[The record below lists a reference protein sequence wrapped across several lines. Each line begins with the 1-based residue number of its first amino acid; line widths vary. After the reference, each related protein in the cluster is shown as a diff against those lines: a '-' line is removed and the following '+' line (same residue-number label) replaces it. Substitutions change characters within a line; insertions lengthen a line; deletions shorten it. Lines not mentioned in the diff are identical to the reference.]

1 MKLNKSINDTKVAVF
16 DYERKYK
23 SIFDKSILT
32 LFLEIRS
39 FLSHKIKTIFNIRS
53 FCYKPSLS
61 NEIMISDSYLAPID
75 VSFDTLGLKKLIE
88 EANLEVIEFLSL
100 GRMDK
105 TLLPKSWIKPWD
117 NLKFWQKVQVMEI
130 VDPAPTSWS
139 IICRK
144 KKK

>member
-1 MKLNKSINDTKVAVF
+1 
-16 DYERKYK
+16 
-23 SIFDKSILT
+23 
-32 LFLEIRS
+32 
-39 FLSHKIKTIFNIRS
+39 
-53 FCYKPSLS
+53 
-61 NEIMISDSYLAPID
+61 MISDSYLAPID

-130 VDPAPTSWS
+130 VDPTPTSWS